1 MCSPAPLPRAHR
13 IWSLIKQ
20 VCASIIRIDF
30 CEFSN
35 NIHLSRVGS
44 GYYKTQ
50 YRTLPNDRADS
61 GLKRSP
67 STSTSAKIGQRK
79 MTIELEPGFPVVPSA
94 RTGEA
99 SRPPPRERSVRV
111 RFPALRSMAD
121 ATDAMAAISDAVA
134 SDAIRP
140 GEAAELS
147 RFVKA
152 SIRRSTLAGSF
163 SGSWLLR
170 QNSSDDTASRHRRH
184 SRLRLP

>member
-1 MCSPAPLPRAHR
+1 
-13 IWSLIKQ
+13 
-20 VCASIIRIDF
+20 
-30 CEFSN
+30 
-35 NIHLSRVGS
+35 
-44 GYYKTQ
+44 
-50 YRTLPNDRADS
+50 
-61 GLKRSP
+61 
-67 STSTSAKIGQRK
+67 

-170 QNSSDDTASRHRRH
+170 QNSSDDTASRHRPPLSFAAALIKGDGTSVMEGGRMMAAL
-184 SRLRLP
+184 SVRE